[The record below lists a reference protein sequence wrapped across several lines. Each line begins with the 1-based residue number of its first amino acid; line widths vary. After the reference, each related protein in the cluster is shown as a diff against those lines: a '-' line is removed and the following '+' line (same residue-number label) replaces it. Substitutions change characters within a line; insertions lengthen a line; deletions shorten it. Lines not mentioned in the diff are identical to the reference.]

1 MKMNKSIIIF
11 LLLGFIFVEV
21 VASHNLLLNG
31 TKISIVLPEN
41 DEVDFSKTEFTTADI
56 RINEVVARNAKG
68 LQDEAG
74 DDDDWI
80 ELYNPGGSDINIA
93 GLYMSDTS
101 LPTSFHRIPGS
112 DASKTTIPAGGHLIL
127 WADGESGEGINH
139 LPFKLSNGGE
149 TVYLAQLIGGQV
161 NIIDQI
167 SYPKL
172 ERDVPYGRYPDGSNN
187 WQLLSDPSPNSQ
199 NLPVRSI
206 GNVLMN
212 EIMAVNRGVD
222 TDEYGE
228 SEDWIEFFNPS
239 GNPIDVG
246 GAYLTD
252 SIGELTMH
260 RIPIYFP
267 DSTTVPAGG
276 FLRLWA
282 DGDPK
287 QGILHIDFRL
297 SGNGEK
303 VTMVQADG
311 LTIMTQ
317 AQYPAAS
324 SDATFG
330 RFPDGS
336 DNWIFLNIPSPEAE
350 NQYTYTQIDG
360 VVINEIMAS
369 NESYLP
375 DNFGEIED
383 WIEFY
388 NTNDFAVDIG
398 GLIVTDSL
406 LKPINYRIPATAPD
420 STTIPAHGFLVFWA
434 DNDPEQGVRHLD
446 IKLSGSGESVGL
458 VQYRSTSVFLDS
470 HTFTTQEPN
479 VSIGRF
485 PDGTGSWLPMKVPTP
500 GYANSAE
507 INDRVTGIFI
517 NEILARN
524 TKIFP
529 DENGEFSDW
538 IELYNINNQ
547 AVNLAGLFLTDD
559 TGDPGLFQIP
569 STDPQKTTIPAKG
582 YLVFRPDASPE
593 NGILHTN
600 FLLAGAG
607 EQVGLFELVDGTYHS
622 VDEIAYGQQSSD
634 ISYGRLFDGATDW
647 GFFETPTPGVSNVVE
662 DDLIT
667 GLYINELMARNVS
680 TISDE
685 AGNFVD
691 WIEIYNNSN
700 VAIDLGGLYLTDDMN
715 DPLASLIPT
724 TEPGKTTVPAKGYL
738 LLWPD
743 NNLSL
748 GPTHVDFQL
757 AGAGEHIGLV
767 QRIGGE
773 NHVLDD
779 VSYPVQTTDVSYAR
793 SQDGA
798 SDWSYMTTP
807 TPLSSNSGSGIE
819 NEFEAGPKLLLY
831 PNPVGEELFLNL
843 EGANTGMIEWKIVDI
858 QGRDM
863 AKGAFFLS
871 QAGQKQTI
879 GSTSE
884 LNLKDNGM
892 YFIFVNT
899 GEERIVKSFMLM
911 RK

>member
-420 STTIPAHGFLVFWA
+420 ST
-434 DNDPEQGVRHLD
+434 
-446 IKLSGSGESVGL
+446 
-458 VQYRSTSVFLDS
+458 
-470 HTFTTQEPN
+470 
-479 VSIGRF
+479 
-485 PDGTGSWLPMKVPTP
+485 
-500 GYANSAE
+500 
-507 INDRVTGIFI
+507 
-517 NEILARN
+517 
-524 TKIFP
+524 
-529 DENGEFSDW
+529 
-538 IELYNINNQ
+538 
-547 AVNLAGLFLTDD
+547 
-559 TGDPGLFQIP
+559 
-569 STDPQKTTIPAKG
+569 
-582 YLVFRPDASPE
+582 
-593 NGILHTN
+593 
-600 FLLAGAG
+600 
-607 EQVGLFELVDGTYHS
+607 
-622 VDEIAYGQQSSD
+622 
-634 ISYGRLFDGATDW
+634 
-647 GFFETPTPGVSNVVE
+647 
-662 DDLIT
+662 
-667 GLYINELMARNVS
+667 
-680 TISDE
+680 
-685 AGNFVD
+685 
-691 WIEIYNNSN
+691 
-700 VAIDLGGLYLTDDMN
+700 
-715 DPLASLIPT
+715 
-724 TEPGKTTVPAKGYL
+724 
-738 LLWPD
+738 
-743 NNLSL
+743 
-748 GPTHVDFQL
+748 
-757 AGAGEHIGLV
+757 
-767 QRIGGE
+767 
-773 NHVLDD
+773 
-779 VSYPVQTTDVSYAR
+779 
-793 SQDGA
+793 
-798 SDWSYMTTP
+798 
-807 TPLSSNSGSGIE
+807 
-819 NEFEAGPKLLLY
+819 
-831 PNPVGEELFLNL
+831 
-843 EGANTGMIEWKIVDI
+843 
-858 QGRDM
+858 
-863 AKGAFFLS
+863 
-871 QAGQKQTI
+871 
-879 GSTSE
+879 
-884 LNLKDNGM
+884 
-892 YFIFVNT
+892 
-899 GEERIVKSFMLM
+899 
-911 RK
+911 